1 MGFETQALNFA
12 TKYSDV
18 IGNSVKGA
26 SSIAGYVAQNAA
38 ARQTEKA
45 NRNMLLAA
53 EQEAALAQADAAQK
67 ADAYRRDAA
76 RTRSQQVAAY
86 LKSGVTLDGS
96 PMLVTDQTTAMGEQ
110 NAQNIITNSQYQQN
124 ATRLRAQANQKMVT
138 KGNLF
143 GTAAD
148 ALGSFAKAKYAY
160 ENL

>member
-76 RTRSQQVAAY
+76 RTRSQVMY
-86 LKSGVTLDGS
+86 LRV
-96 PMLVTDQTTAMGEQ
+96 
-110 NAQNIITNSQYQQN
+110 
-124 ATRLRAQANQKMVT
+124 
-138 KGNLF
+138 
-143 GTAAD
+143 
-148 ALGSFAKAKYAY
+148 
-160 ENL
+160 